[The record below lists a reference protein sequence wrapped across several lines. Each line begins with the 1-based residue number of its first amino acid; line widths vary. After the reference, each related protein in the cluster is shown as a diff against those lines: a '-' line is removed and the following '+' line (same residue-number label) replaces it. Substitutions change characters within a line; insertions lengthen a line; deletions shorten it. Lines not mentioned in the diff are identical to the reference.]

1 MEPVSTLL
9 IGKGSMKLPDTS
21 TFEPLLPQAT
31 NVRLS
36 VAAQNSL
43 STHTTY
49 ELPCERE
56 RVGAPRGLQLMDVVH
71 RFTLRRCIAS
81 PLNESLLELAERK
94 EQAAA
99 ECEMRLVHI
108 PPGPGS
114 NAGVVKT
121 NKGGYQSYPDLFE
134 ASSPNLCGE
143 LRDLV
148 SVALTEVV
156 ALELDARGHST
167 SYEGDESL
175 APAPGELHEAYAW
188 LNVNRGANWNAVH
201 QHDVERW
208 SAVYFVSDGEPNAP
222 GFPCPE
228 SGHMIFRCGPKKV
241 PVQPPG
247 PIDLAQLLS
256 TSPFSHSYMSV
267 APLPGSLW
275 IFPGSVPHAVM
286 QTVLPRGVTEPEQAR
301 ISIGIN
307 FSDAKSPPPC
317 SRTCLAAAML
327 VARESLQSLI
337 D

>member
-56 RVGAPRGLQLMDVVH
+56 RVGDPPRGLQLMDVVH

-134 ASSPNLCGE
+134 ANSPNLCGE

-167 SYEGDESL
+167 SYEGDEWL

-228 SGHMIFRCGPKKV
+228 SGHMLFRCGPKGR
-241 PVQPPG
+241 PAHPAT
-247 PIDLAQLLS
+247 DLAQP
-256 TSPFSHSYMSV
+256 SPFSHSYMSV
-267 APLPGSLW
+267 APTPGSLW

-286 QTVLPRGVTEPEQAR
+286 QAVLPDGVAEAEQAR
-301 ISIGIN
+301 ISIGVN
-307 FSDAKSPPPC
+307 FLDAKPPPPHGIPPVDPI
-317 SRTCLAAAML
+317 A
-327 VARESLQSLI
+327 
-337 D
+337 